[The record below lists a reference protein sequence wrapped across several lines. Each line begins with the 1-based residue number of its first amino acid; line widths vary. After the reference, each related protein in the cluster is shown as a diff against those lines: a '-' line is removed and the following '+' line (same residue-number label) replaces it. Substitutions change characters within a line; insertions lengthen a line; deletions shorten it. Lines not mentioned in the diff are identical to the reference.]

1 MSSIVKMGMSLY
13 LKVSESLQREDMD
26 ELAAIYKEFE
36 RSADQSFIFDFTALR
51 SASEKACYLLA
62 SILVMARKKGRVYVL
77 TPKSYM
83 LEQLL
88 EMQVIKTSEIY
99 ENRNLIGQA
108 MKNFV
113 KGNIPEV

>member
-1 MSSIVKMGMSLY
+1 MGTALC

-26 ELAAIYKEFE
+26 ELVAIYKEFE
-36 RSADQSFIFDFTALR
+36 RSADQSFVLDFTALR

-62 SILVMARKKGRVYVL
+62 SIVVSARKKGRVYVL
-77 TPKSYM
+77 TPKNHI

-99 ENRNLIGQA
+99 ENRNLIAQA
-108 MKNFV
+108 MKDIV

>member
-1 MSSIVKMGMSLY
+1 MSSIVRMGSALY

-26 ELAAIYKEFE
+26 ELSEIYREFE
-36 RSADQSFIFDFTALR
+36 KSADESFVLDLTALR

-62 SILVMARKKGRVYVL
+62 SIQSVARQKGKVYVL
-77 TPKSYM
+77 TPKNHM

-88 EMQVIKTSEIY
+88 EMQIIKKSEVY
-99 ENRNLIGQA
+99 ENRNLISQA
-108 MKNFV
+108 MKSSV